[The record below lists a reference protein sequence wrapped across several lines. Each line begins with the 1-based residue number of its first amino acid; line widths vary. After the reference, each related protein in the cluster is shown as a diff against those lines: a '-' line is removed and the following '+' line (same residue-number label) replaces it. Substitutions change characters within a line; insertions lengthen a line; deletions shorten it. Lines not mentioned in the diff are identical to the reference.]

1 MVTTL
6 SERLAAFF
14 TGVKERSAPIRSR
27 EQVTEILRACKR
39 VRAKDYVFDF
49 SLPNGGIGKEKL
61 VTTTANWFFVC
72 TGVSSWLEQSN
83 SDVWAKVAIMDFCP
97 DSPFNSAPEMRGAYP
112 LISGLSLQLNG
123 GRFEEYKNLWYVL
136 GQRVTLGVTAQTA
149 ANEPARGSVI
159 VTGIEFDLQGGI

>member
-6 SERLAAFF
+6 SERLQAFF
-14 TGVKERSAPIRSR
+14 TGVKNRPAPIRSR
-27 EQVTEILRACKR
+27 EQVVEILRACKR

-49 SLPNGGIGKEKL
+49 SLPNGGIGEEKL

-72 TGVSSWLEQSN
+72 TGVSSWLEQHN
-83 SDVWAKVAIMDFCP
+83 ADVWAKVAVMDFCP
-97 DSPFNSAPEMRGAYP
+97 DSPFNSVPERRGAYP
-112 LISGLSLQLNG
+112 LKSGLSLQLNG

-149 ANEPARGSVI
+149 ANEPARGAVI
-159 VTGIEFDLQGGI
+159 VTGLEFDLEGGL